1 MSNPFQIIAKIL
13 KLEITKCYLLLSFFQ
28 VLTDAQQSKEQS
40 KIEQD
45 RFEKRIQEFR
55 TQSELDSQQVEPS
68 NVDGNHVYRT
78 IPYKNVEATSIATA
92 DKEVSVS
99 NTHVV
104 IKCKPEF

>member
-1 MSNPFQIIAKIL
+1 M
-13 KLEITKCYLLLSFFQ
+13 
-28 VLTDAQQSKEQS
+28 TDAQQSKEQS

-55 TQSELDSQQVEPS
+55 TQSDLDSQQVEPS

-78 IPYKNVEATSIATA
+78 IPYKNVEATSISTA

-104 IKCKPEF
+104 IKCKLEFSQNCSNETMQTLRFLMNPLLMSLT